1 MTEHYDILLESPL
14 GERSGTLRFTERNG
28 AVEGTLTLLGFENSV
43 TGQRE
48 GRILTLTHPLRTVL
62 STLRC
67 ETRAELRG
75 DSLSGTVSSRW
86 SQFHLLGTKTEKG
99 NEP

>member
-1 MTEHYDILLESPL
+1 MAEQYDILLESPL
-14 GERSGTLRFTERNG
+14 GERSGALCWTERNG

-62 STLRC
+62 STLHC
-67 ETRAELRG
+67 ETRAELLG
-75 DSLSGTVSSRW
+75 DALAGTVCFRR
-86 SQFHLLGTKTEKG
+86 SQFRLRGKRSKEGEK
-99 NEP
+99 P

>member
-14 GERSGTLRFTERNG
+14 GERTGTLRFTERDG
-28 AVEGTLTLLGFENSV
+28 AVEGTLTLLGFENPV
-43 TGQRE
+43 TGKRE
-48 GRILTLTHPLRTVL
+48 GQALTLTHPLRTVL

-86 SQFHLLGTKTEKG
+86 SRFRLRGTKSKKG
-99 NEP
+99 IEP